1 MRPLKALLFSFLADR
16 RGNFAMIF
24 AIAAIPILVAAG
36 AAVDISRA
44 YIVENRLKAALD
56 AAALAVGGMTGK
68 TQAELET
75 VAQAYFNAN
84 YPADKLGVPGSV
96 SVVQSG
102 NTVMLSAAAEL
113 PTSIMGIVGINTLDI
128 GASSEVTRQGRKLEL
143 ALVLDVTGSMRSGG
157 RMTALKDASD
167 MLLDILETSGAVPG
181 DIKVSIVP
189 FDTDINVGKSNKNA
203 SWIKWSYEVITTVWW
218 WTTTKTVNVS
228 KNSWKGCIID
238 RDQNYD
244 IKNTIPTSNDATKY
258 PASDESCNIPEIMP
272 LTTDWDEL
280 HDKIDELE
288 PNGNTNTTIGL
299 AWGWNM
305 LTQSHPLSAATAPA
319 DDLDKV
325 IVFLTDGENTENRWE
340 TSGSA
345 IDSRTSSICTAMK
358 ADGIK
363 IYTIRTIQGNATLL
377 KNCATKPEMYFD
389 VTQTSQLTEVFT
401 SIAMALSNLRI
412 SQ

>member
-128 GASSEVTRQGRKLEL
+128 GASSEVTRHF
-143 ALVLDVTGSMRSGG
+143 
-157 RMTALKDASD
+157 
-167 MLLDILETSGAVPG
+167 VP
-181 DIKVSIVP
+181 
-189 FDTDINVGKSNKNA
+189 
-203 SWIKWSYEVITTVWW
+203 SW
-218 WTTTKTVNVS
+218 
-228 KNSWKGCIID
+228 
-238 RDQNYD
+238 
-244 IKNTIPTSNDATKY
+244 
-258 PASDESCNIPEIMP
+258 
-272 LTTDWDEL
+272 
-280 HDKIDELE
+280 
-288 PNGNTNTTIGL
+288 
-299 AWGWNM
+299 
-305 LTQSHPLSAATAPA
+305 
-319 DDLDKV
+319 
-325 IVFLTDGENTENRWE
+325 
-340 TSGSA
+340 
-345 IDSRTSSICTAMK
+345 
-358 ADGIK
+358 
-363 IYTIRTIQGNATLL
+363 
-377 KNCATKPEMYFD
+377 
-389 VTQTSQLTEVFT
+389 
-401 SIAMALSNLRI
+401 
-412 SQ
+412 